1 MSISTTI
8 RLAIAASVV
17 ALTAA
22 APTAFAQS
30 SDNTYRP
37 ENATTDTT
45 AELQTSQTT
54 KVRHVK
60 HMKHKHHKKMMRHQ
74 RATSP
79 ASETIAAP
87 KY

>member
-1 MSISTTI
+1 MPISTTI

-22 APTAFAQS
+22 APTVFAQS
-30 SDNTYRP
+30 SDNTTRP
-37 ENATTDTT
+37 DGAPTNT
-45 AELQTSQTT
+45 AGERQTSPTT

-74 RATSP
+74 RTTSP
-79 ASETIAAP
+79 ASEPIAAP